1 MCCRVTAGRPLAGPL
16 RWRPAGCQQVDSPA
30 RVVAC
35 DRTGSAT
42 LPQWVRIQPWLGQGA
57 PTGPPRVRVG
67 GAPTLLHPRDSLRVL
82 SGREKRGG
90 QVGRWRGRWQFVTVS
105 LLSLVIAVR
114 PPHPPPRPSPS
125 ALSFSGNRGGF
136 SRRVSRG
143 GDTGGEEIQ
152 TVRRYRRWRGHQTR
166 CPPIGRRRQSPSR
179 RGGHADG
186 GGGVHP
192 PPRGYHWRD
201 HQFRRQG
208 LGQGERRRRHV
219 ATSLT
224 CPFAPPA
231 AAVRA
236 SLSLLGRPSGAA
248 PVTAVP
254 AVPHRRGP
262 SRSTPSGAPRPRRQ
276 RARRG
281 LGHAAA
287 ARAAPLVHVF

>member
-42 LPQWVRIQPWLGQGA
+42 LPQWVRIHPWLGQGA

-125 ALSFSGNRGGF
+125 ALSFSGSRGGF
-136 SRRVSRG
+136 SGRVSRG

-152 TVRRYRRWRGHQTR
+152 TVRRYRRWSQVSPYWAAAAVAVAARG
-166 CPPIGRRRQSPSR
+166 
-179 RGGHADG
+179 A
-186 GGGVHP
+186 
-192 PPRGYHWRD
+192 
-201 HQFRRQG
+201 
-208 LGQGERRRRHV
+208 RRRRRGCPSASTRV
-219 ATSLT
+219 PLEGPPISTAGSGAGGAATTPRGHELDLSFCT
-224 CPFAPPA
+224 
-231 AAVRA
+231 A
-236 SLSLLGRPSGAA
+236 SGGREGLSLATRWAQRCRSCNCCPSGAA
-248 PVTAVP
+248 PQGSLSEHP
-254 AVPHRRGP
+254 QRGP
-262 SRSTPSGAPRPRRQ
+262 PP
-276 RARRG
+276 
-281 LGHAAA
+281 
-287 ARAAPLVHVF
+287 